1 MFISMK
7 RVKNMGIKK
16 NKYIY
21 IYLIV
26 GVVIVLGLF
35 GKKNRENMVGHILE
49 DTNEFDNT
57 LIKGEDG
64 VYSYD
69 NKRKSHES
77 ILHDYQAKE
86 EYMKDVNDRIIYQHS
101 TKMIY
106 LTGFMIIF
114 LMYLFS
120 SKKEVKELYEN
131 VKEGSAMKVG
141 QLFK

>member
-7 RVKNMGIKK
+7 RVRNIGIKK

-21 IYLIV
+21 IYLII

-35 GKKNRENMVGHILE
+35 GTKNRENMIGHILE

-69 NKRKSHES
+69 NKRKNHES

-114 LMYLFS
+114 VMYLFS